1 MRSLYLP
8 KQKELSLTKI
18 REELTAYFR
27 KNGAFPYDLGLDVE
41 DWLEFARLFKEG
53 EIYIDA
59 HEGFEFMGIK
69 VVPYNDE
76 NR

>member
-18 REELTAYFR
+18 REELITYFR
-27 KNGAFPYDLGLDVE
+27 KNGSFPYELRLD
-41 DWLEFARLFKEG
+41 
-53 EIYIDA
+53 
-59 HEGFEFMGIK
+59 K